1 LKNEYID
8 PIDKDMMLHKHK
20 LDVNNYKQPIPKWYN
35 VAWDAFRTVENH
47 SKSMIFQFS
56 IDVGTKEY
64 KEYKKIVKTPIDL
77 DEINQKLKQRTY
89 QSLQEFL
96 DDMQLMFDN
105 LRLYRGSNQKIMACC
120 DSVKVRFDKFLDKAV
135 AKRLG
140 DETLQLH

>member
-1 LKNEYID
+1 
-8 PIDKDMMLHKHK
+8 MMLHKHK

>member
-1 LKNEYID
+1 MKNEYID